1 MSLNIGT
8 DAEPVLVFVRM
19 TGGML
24 DAIVRAT
31 DASTFEA
38 AARWAEL
45 KYEITETVTDPETG
59 ETSEDGTGEWVVSP
73 GVNIDVIG
81 PVQVGET
88 WDNRYHVNIRIADP
102 ALSKVD
108 EYGVLKWEK
117 WAMAWTMGGED
128 DEQINR
134 AEVGKVL
141 YGVSLI
147 DPDTIS
153 SPSRVWL

>member
-1 MSLNIGT
+1 MSHNIGT
-8 DAEPVLVFVRM
+8 DAEPILVFVRF

-31 DASTFEA
+31 DAATFET

-45 KYEITETVTDPETG
+45 KYEITETVTDPETD
-59 ETSEDGTGEWVVSP
+59 ETSEEGTGEWVVSP
-73 GVNIDVIG
+73 GVHIDIIG

-88 WDNRYHVNIRIADP
+88 WDTRYHANIRIADP

-117 WAMAWTMGGED
+117 WAAAWTLGGEP
-128 DEQINR
+128 DEQVNKN
-134 AEVGKVL
+134 EVAKVL
-141 YGVSLI
+141 QGVSLI
-147 DPDTIS
+147 DPDTIA
-153 SPSRVWL
+153 SPSRRWL

>member
-1 MSLNIGT
+1 MSHNIGT
-8 DAEPVLVFVRM
+8 EDEPILVFVRFA
-19 TGGML
+19 GGML

-31 DASTFEA
+31 DADTFET

-45 KYEITETVTDPETG
+45 KYEND
-59 ETSEDGTGEWVVSP
+59 DGEWVASP
-73 GVNIDVIG
+73 GVNIDVLG

-88 WDNRYHVNIRIADP
+88 WDTRYHANIRIADP

-128 DEQINR
+128 DTQINK

-141 YGVSLI
+141 QGVSLI

-153 SPSRVWL
+153 SPSRRWL